1 MECQKYRDK
10 YCGNCV
16 KHHTYKETAV
26 ELQHF
31 ETNHSPTTRSI
42 SEAPAQDTDHRH
54 HSARQPA
61 IPHAHFH
68 KHPLTIEMKCIF
80 LTKT

>member
-16 KHHTYKETAV
+16 RHHTYKETAV

-31 ETNHSPTTRSI
+31 KTNHSPTTRSI
-42 SEAPAQDTDHRH
+42 SEAPALQTLKLHPKKD
-54 HSARQPA
+54 PA
-61 IPHAHFH
+61 KETVKKIPRSPTGFR
-68 KHPLTIEMKCIF
+68 M
-80 LTKT
+80 